1 MCVKVY
7 VGVFCMC
14 AYVCV
19 CEKEEEVWA
28 DQVGGW
34 GETGVFSWLEEQA
47 FEDSHHSFI
56 LKLTSNT
63 RMSNIRATKNT
74 QHESK

>member
-1 MCVKVY
+1 MWVSFVCVH
-7 VGVFCMC
+7 M
-14 AYVCV
+14 CV
-19 CEKEEEVWA
+19 CEEEEEVWA

-34 GETGVFSWLEEQA
+34 GEKGVFSWLEEQA

-63 RMSNIRATKNT
+63 RMSNIQATKNT